1 MVEDIKGKVAYVF
14 GDNINTDIIQPP
26 RYFSLDREKNKEG
39 LFKGVTDPNFPVIN
53 EGDLIVGSKNFGCGS
68 SRETVVYAI
77 KDAKIPAIIA
87 ESFGRIFYRNCIN
100 NAIPVLQ
107 VEDISRINPGDEL
120 YIDMNKNIILNGEK
134 TIPFILPNK
143 VKEIIDLGGLIKKL
157 ENELRL

>member
-1 MVEDIKGKVAYVF
+1 MVNDIKGKVAYVF
-14 GDNINTDIIQPP
+14 GDNINTDTIQPP

-53 EGDLIVGSKNFGCGS
+53 EGDLIVGGKNFGCGS

-77 KDAKIPAIIA
+77 KDTKIPAIIA

-107 VEDISRINPGDEL
+107 IEDTSEINPGDEL
-120 YIDMNKNIILNGEK
+120 YIDMQNNVILNSEK
-134 TIPFILPNK
+134 RIPFSFPNK
-143 VKEIIDLGGLIKKL
+143 IREIIDLGGLIKKL
-157 ENELRL
+157 EDEL